1 MNPAHTIR
9 SHFARLLRNEAG
21 NVGMILAIVLPVLVM
36 MVGGA
41 IDMHRASAARSSSQ
55 DAADMAVLAAA
66 ASRDQDLEKLTTTA
80 EKYFTE
86 NLDTRHIRGRFTSTV
101 DEPEEAHLRLRATV
115 IVPTMFM
122 QIIGINEIPVK
133 VAATAT
139 RGAADK
145 VELALVLDNT
155 WSMSERDASG
165 TSKIDALK
173 SASRML
179 VDELMSGPAD
189 KVKIGVV
196 PYADYVNVGTSN
208 RSQPWVSV
216 PADYTTTTPRTC
228 RTVSTKQQ
236 CTRGTPKTC
245 TRSVDGVSET
255 YDCTPSVC
263 TTVPVTPYESCS
275 GGGTQR
281 WRWFGCVGSRR
292 EGIMRLN
299 DTHPEKPYP
308 GFLSTS
314 QNCLNPITP
323 LTDQR
328 ATVRSAVQN
337 LIVNVGGYRPLTYIP
352 SGLIWGVNM
361 LSAVEPLTDAGP
373 YDSANRNPRKIL
385 VLMTD
390 GENTLR
396 FDPSN
401 GKHVAFSTNGSS
413 GAAQYRASNDDTVA
427 ICEYARSKGIEVF
440 TVALAVES
448 STARGM
454 LEDCASSAEHYF
466 DARDTAALRRSF
478 SAIAASINRVRLVE

>member
-1 MNPAHTIR
+1 MSSAKAGGSP
-9 SHFARLLRNEAG
+9 FDRLLRNEAG

-66 ASRDQDLEKLTTTA
+66 ASRDQDLETLTATA
-80 EKYFTE
+80 RKYFTE
-86 NLDTRHIRGRFTSTV
+86 NLDGRNIHDGFTSTI
-101 DEPEEAHLRLRATV
+101 DEPAHAHLRLRATV
-115 IVPTMFM
+115 KVPTLFM
-122 QIIGINEIPVK
+122 GIIGINEIPVN
-133 VAATAT
+133 VSATAT
-139 RGAADK
+139 RGAAEK

-155 WSMSERDASG
+155 WSMSERDAGG

-179 VDELMSGPAD
+179 VDELMSGPAGQ
-189 KVKIGVV
+189 VKIGVV
-196 PYADYVNVGTSN
+196 PYADYVNVGVTN
-208 RSQPWVSV
+208 RSRPWVSV

-228 RTVSTKQQ
+228 KTVSTKQE
-236 CTRGTPKTC
+236 CTRGAPKTC

-281 WRWFGCVGSRR
+281 WRWFGCVGSRK
-292 EGIMRLN
+292 EGVMRLN
-299 DTHPEKPYP
+299 DNHPEKPYP

-328 ATVRSAVQN
+328 ATVRSAVQG

-361 LSAVEPLTDAGP
+361 LSPVEPLTDAGP

-396 FDPSN
+396 FDPST
-401 GKHVAFSTNGSS
+401 GKHLAFSTNGSS

-427 ICEYARSKGIEVF
+427 ICEYAKSRNIELF
-440 TVALAVES
+440 TVALAVDS
-448 STARGM
+448 GDARGI
-454 LEDCASSAEHYF
+454 LQDCASSPDHYF
-466 DARDTAALRRSF
+466 DARDTAALRSSF